1 MPYALNTLTGI
12 VDFQP
17 EHIVDHPVIGR
28 YLKEVPEGTKS
39 LVPGMFKPGT
49 VDEFEELNTTQS
61 NPAKPEGDEGKDASN
76 KTEVSNV

>member
-17 EHIVDHPVIGR
+17 EHIIDHVILGR

-39 LVPGMFKPGT
+39 LAPGMFKPGT
-49 VDEFEELNTTQS
+49 VDEFEELN
-61 NPAKPEGDEGKDASN
+61 NKNRPAESDGKNN
-76 KTEVSNV
+76 KTEVTNG

>member
-17 EHIVDHPVIGR
+17 EHVINHVVLGK

-39 LVPGMFKPGT
+39 LQPGMFKPGT
-49 VDEFEELNTTQS
+49 VDEFEEVHAKAEPEDVT
-61 NPAKPEGDEGKDASN
+61 PAGDK
-76 KTEVSNV
+76 KTEVK